1 MDHIKKIINQVDA
14 NKDEAVEFLQNLIKI
29 PTFVP
34 PGNNYDKIAQIISK
48 KMEESGFTIRLVE
61 TPKDYLEKAGASKF
75 DPPLKGVRVN
85 TIGNLQGSERSP
97 TLVFNGHVDT
107 VPVNPG
113 WKTDPF
119 GGEIMNGSIYG
130 RGASDNKGGV
140 AAMIMAFKALEDAG
154 VELKGN
160 VLLTATVDEEIGG
173 LPGLGYIVD
182 AGLVKGEYGICV
194 DGSCENISIS
204 SAGRIKYKVYTYGKA
219 AHSSTPHLGINAI
232 EHMAKVVLAIQEY
245 GRELLTRHSTIPAPP
260 RTGIEFI
267 YPSTAVGIIQG
278 GTKENIIPSHC
289 AITLN
294 RRFTPEENFEDVRK
308 EFKNVV
314 EGALKDVENA
324 RWEIEEMNVK
334 DAYAISKDH
343 SIVITLKKTAE
354 EVFNITIPT
363 YGSTGGTD
371 MSHIKRAGIPM
382 CAFGPGSS
390 GNNVHAPEENLKLS
404 VYQDL
409 IKVYALTALKICGYK

>member
-1 MDHIKKIINQVDA
+1 
-14 NKDEAVEFLQNLIKI
+14 
-29 PTFVP
+29 
-34 PGNNYDKIAQIISK
+34 
-48 KMEESGFTIRLVE
+48 
-61 TPKDYLEKAGASKF
+61 LEKAGASKF
-75 DPPLKGVRVN
+75 DPPLEGVRVN
-85 TIGNLQGSERSP
+85 TIGNLQGLERSS

-107 VPVNPG
+107 VPVNPR
-113 WKTDPF
+113 WETDPF

-140 AAMIMAFKALEDAG
+140 AAMIMALKALVDTG
-154 VELKGN
+154 IELKGN

-245 GRELLTRHSTIPAPP
+245 GRELLTRRSTILAPP
-260 RTGIEFI
+260 RTGIKFI

-278 GTKENIIPSHC
+278 GTKENIIPSYC
-289 AITLN
+289 SITLN

-314 EGALKDVENA
+314 KVALKDVENA

-343 SIVITLKKTAE
+343 HIVITLKKSAE
-354 EVFNITIPT
+354 EVFNKTIPI

-382 CAFGPGSS
+382 CAFGPGSL